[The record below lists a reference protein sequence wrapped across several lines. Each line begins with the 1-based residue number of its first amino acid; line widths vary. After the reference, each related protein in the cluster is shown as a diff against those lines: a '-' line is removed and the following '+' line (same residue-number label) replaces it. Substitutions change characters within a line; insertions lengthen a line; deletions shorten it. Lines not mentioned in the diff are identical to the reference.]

1 MSLKKIREFGRE
13 RDFRECERCRNEK
26 EAEGTCRRKKRKK
39 KKKEMEV
46 GELERK

>member
-26 EAEGTCRRKKRKK
+26 EAEGICRRKKKK

-46 GELERK
+46 GELETK